1 MSHHFV
7 FDSRQEVLVNPV
19 EVGQV
24 GLDALHLILVVV
36 ASHDQ
41 VLFHVVEELALFAK
55 KLSHAR
61 LSPLRQVVNDFAGL
75 PLLHPRIFV
84 VE

>member
-7 FDSRQEVLVNPV
+7 FNSCQEVLVDPV

-36 ASHDQ
+36 APHDQ
-41 VLFHVVEELALFAK
+41 VLFHVVEEIALFAK
-55 KLSHAR
+55 QLSHAR
-61 LSPLRQVVNDFAGL
+61 LSPLCQIVHDFAGL
-75 PLLHPRIFV
+75 LLLSPRIFV
-84 VE
+84 VG